1 MKPEQ
6 WRQVDQLFQAALERA
21 PEDRAAF
28 ISEACGDDDSL
39 RREVEALLASD
50 GQAESFMDA
59 PAYVVAAPLIVG
71 DDAQPLLGKSLGHY
85 RIISLVGK
93 GGMGEVYRAED
104 TRLRREVA
112 IKVLPADFGEDAD
125 RLRRFE
131 QEAQAASA
139 LNHPNIITIHE
150 MGEAEGARY
159 IVTEYVAGE
168 TLRQRL
174 TRSPQQKMEPKEAV
188 EVIVQIAAALS
199 AAHEAGI
206 THRDIKPENVM
217 VRPDGLVKVL
227 DFGLA
232 KLSERPAAAPE
243 VDSGAE
249 KTARLS
255 TEPGIVMGT
264 MSYMSPVLARGQKGD
279 QRTDIFSLGVM
290 LYEMVAGRRAFEG
303 ATTNDVVAALLT
315 ADPAPLSQRCA
326 ETPAELEQITKK
338 CLAKDREAR
347 YQTAK
352 ELIAELKML
361 SSGGKAGEKAAKRK
375 IEAAGAGFGLRHWTV
390 VAAIAVV
397 LMIGLGYFLYWRRAP
412 AAQPD
417 QIKSLA
423 VLPLENLS
431 SDPAQEYFADGM
443 TEALI
448 SNLTQVR
455 ALRVISRTSVMR
467 FKVNRKPL
475 VEIARELNVDAVIE
489 GSVQRDG
496 GSVKITERLIRAADE
511 A

>member
-71 DDAQPLLGKSLGHY
+71 DDAQPLLGESLGHY

-131 QEAQAASA
+131 QEARAASA

-232 KLSERPAAAPE
+232 KLTTPPPEAIDSDAPTLARE
-243 VDSGAE
+243 VR
-249 KTARLS
+249 T
-255 TEPGIVMGT
+255 TPGMILGT
-264 MSYMSPVLARGQKGD
+264 LRYMSPEQARA
-279 QRTDIFSLGVM
+279 
-290 LYEMVAGRRAFEG
+290 YEV
-303 ATTNDVVAALLT
+303 
-315 ADPAPLSQRCA
+315 
-326 ETPAELEQITKK
+326 
-338 CLAKDREAR
+338 
-347 YQTAK
+347 
-352 ELIAELKML
+352 
-361 SSGGKAGEKAAKRK
+361 
-375 IEAAGAGFGLRHWTV
+375 
-390 VAAIAVV
+390 
-397 LMIGLGYFLYWRRAP
+397 
-412 AAQPD
+412 
-417 QIKSLA
+417 
-423 VLPLENLS
+423 
-431 SDPAQEYFADGM
+431 
-443 TEALI
+443 
-448 SNLTQVR
+448 
-455 ALRVISRTSVMR
+455 
-467 FKVNRKPL
+467 
-475 VEIARELNVDAVIE
+475 
-489 GSVQRDG
+489 
-496 GSVKITERLIRAADE
+496 
-511 A
+511 